1 MSSVNKAIILGRLGR
16 DPESHA
22 TQAGGQIVNM
32 SVATEEKWKDKNTG
46 EQKKRTEWH
55 RVVIFNE
62 KLAEIAMKYLKKG
75 SQLYVEGQIATRKW
89 TDNAGVEKYT
99 TEIVVPRFGGSI
111 TLLGDPPG
119 QERQGAGASTGS
131 AAGSRQ
137 SQADLD
143 DNIPF

>member
-32 SVATEEKWKDKNTG
+32 SVATEESWKDKNTG
-46 EQKKRTEWH
+46 ERKKRVEWH

-62 KLAEIAMKYLKKG
+62 KLAEIAMKYLRKG
-75 SQLYVEGQIATRKW
+75 SQVYLEAQIATRKW

-99 TEIVVPRFGGSI
+99 TEIVVPRFGGQL

-119 QERQGAGASTGS
+119 QERQGGGQQPSGTATG
-131 AAGSRQ
+131 RKP
-137 SQADLD
+137 ADLD
-143 DNIPF
+143 DDIPF